1 MAGAYNRPVPSEDL
15 LRRYAELA
23 VRVGLNLGE
32 GQDLHISCYV
42 EHAPLARAV
51 AEAAYGAGAR
61 RVDVIYADQ
70 LVTRALVEHAD
81 EEMLEWS
88 PPWLMSRME
97 YIHER
102 RVATLGISG
111 DPHPGAFDGLDGA
124 RVGRRRAKA
133 AGERFFEIASRER
146 TTNWCGIAYPNP
158 GWAERVFGEPDVER
172 LWELVAHAVRLDE
185 PDPVAAWRAHID
197 RLVARAARLDER
209 RLDAIRFRGPGT
221 DLTVGLLPG
230 SRWGAAQEETIDGRR
245 FVPNLPTEEVFTTP
259 DPARTEGTVRATLP
273 FSPTPGSLV
282 EGLQLRFERG
292 EVVDAQAER
301 GADVVRAQLETDD
314 GARRLGE
321 VALVDGSSR
330 VGELDTVFFDVL
342 FDENATSH
350 IAYGMGLPSGLESG
364 AGGANESAIH
374 TDFMI
379 GGPEV
384 DVDGIELGGGS
395 VPIIRAGAWVL
406 P

>member
-1 MAGAYNRPVPSEDL
+1 MPSEEL

-23 VRVGLNLGE
+23 VRVGLNLGQ

-51 AEAAYGAGAR
+51 SDAAYAAGAR
-61 RVDVIYADQ
+61 RVEVIYGDQ
-70 LVTRALVEHAD
+70 FVTRGLIRHAD
-81 EEMLEWS
+81 DELLEWS
-88 PPWLMSRME
+88 PPWLMSRIE
-97 YIHER
+97 YIHEQH
-102 RVATLGISG
+102 VATLGISG
-111 DPHPGAFDGLDGA
+111 DPNPGVFDDLDGA

-133 AGERFFEIASRER
+133 ANERYFEIASRER
-146 TTNWCGIAYPNP
+146 TTNWCGIAYPYP
-158 GWAERVFGEPDVER
+158 GWAERVFGEQDVER

-185 PDPVAAWRAHID
+185 PDPVEAWRVHID
-197 RLVARAARLDER
+197 RLVARAAQLDER
-209 RLDAIRFRGPGT
+209 RFDAVRFRGPGT

-230 SRWGAAQEETIDGRR
+230 SRWLAAQDETIDGRR

-259 DPARTEGTVRATLP
+259 DPRRTQGTVRATLP
-273 FSPTPGSLV
+273 FSPAPGALV
-282 EGLQLRFERG
+282 EELELRFERG
-292 EVVDAQAER
+292 EIVDVRAER

-330 VGELDTVFFDVL
+330 VGELGTVFFDVL

-350 IAYGMGLPSGLESG
+350 IAYGFGLPTALDPD
-364 AGGANESAIH
+364 ADGGNESAIH

-384 DVDGIELGGGS
+384 DVDGIEEGGAAA
-395 VPIIRAGAWVL
+395 PIIRAGAWVL
-406 P
+406 A

>member
-1 MAGAYNRPVPSEDL
+1 MAGAYNRPVPSEEL

-32 GQDLHISCYV
+32 GQDLHVSCYV

-51 AEAAYGAGAR
+51 TEAAYDAGAR

-70 LVTRALVEHAD
+70 LVTRALIEHAD
-81 EEMLEWS
+81 VELLEWS

-97 YIHER
+97 YVHEQ

-111 DPHPGAFDGLDGA
+111 DPHPGVFDGLDGA

-146 TTNWCGIAYPNP
+146 TTNWCGIAYPNA
-158 GWAERVFGEPDVER
+158 GWAERVLGEPDVER
-172 LWELVAHAVRLDE
+172 LWDLVAHAVRLDE
-185 PDPVAAWRAHID
+185 PDPVAAWRAHIEG
-197 RLVARAARLDER
+197 LAARAGQLDER
-209 RLDAIRFRGPGT
+209 RLDAVRFRGPGT

-230 SRWGAAQEETIDGRR
+230 SHWGAAEEETIDGRR

-273 FSPTPGSLV
+273 FSPTPGTLI
-282 EGLQLRFERG
+282 EGLELRFEG
-292 EVVDAQAER
+292 GDVVDVQAER

-350 IAYGMGLPSGLESG
+350 IAYGMGLPAGLEPG
-364 AGGANESAIH
+364 ADGANESAIH

-384 DVDGIELGGGS
+384 DVDGIDEDGGS
-395 VPIIRAGAWVL
+395 VAIIRAGAWVL
-406 P
+406 A

>member
-1 MAGAYNRPVPSEDL
+1 MTAEEL

-23 VRVGLNLGE
+23 VRGGLNLGE
-32 GQDLHISCYV
+32 GQDLHVSCYV

-51 AEAAYGAGAR
+51 ADAAYEAGAR
-61 RVDVIYADQ
+61 RVDVIYGDQ
-70 LVTRALVEHAD
+70 LVTRGLIEHAD
-81 EEMLEWS
+81 DQTLEWS

-97 YIHER
+97 YIHEH

-111 DPHPGAFDGLDGA
+111 DPNPGVFDDLDGA

-133 AGERFFEIASRER
+133 ANERYFEIASRER
-146 TTNWCGIAYPNP
+146 TTNWCGISYPNP

-172 LWELVAHAVRLDE
+172 LWDLVAHAVRLDE
-185 PDPVAAWRAHID
+185 PDPVEAWRLHIE
-197 RLVARAARLDER
+197 RLVERAAQLDER
-209 RLDAIRFRGPGT
+209 ALDAVRFQGPGT
-221 DLTVGLLPG
+221 DLTVGLLAG
-230 SRWGAAQEETIDGRR
+230 SRWLSAQEETIEGRR

-273 FSPTPGSLV
+273 FSPVSGALV
-282 EGLQLRFERG
+282 EGLELRFERG
-292 EVVDAQAER
+292 EVVDVQADR
-301 GADVVRAQLETDD
+301 SADVVRAQLETDD

-330 VGELDTVFFDVL
+330 VGELGTVFYDVL

-350 IAYGMGLPSGLESG
+350 IAYGFGLETSV
-364 AGGANESAIH
+364 GGANESAIH
-374 TDFMI
+374 TDLMI

-384 DVDGIELGGGS
+384 DVDGLEQGGES

-406 P
+406 A

>member
-1 MAGAYNRPVPSEDL
+1 MPLEDL
-15 LRRYAELA
+15 LRRYADLA

-32 GQDLHISCYV
+32 GQDLHVSCFV
-42 EHAPLARAV
+42 EHAPLARAISD
-51 AEAAYGAGAR
+51 AAYDAGAR
-61 RVDVIYADQ
+61 RVDVFYGDQ
-70 LVTRALVEHAD
+70 LVTRGLIEQAD
-81 EEMLEWS
+81 DETLEWS
-88 PPWLMSRME
+88 PPWLMNRME

-111 DPHPGAFDGLDGA
+111 DPNPGVFDGLDGA

-133 AGERFFEIASRER
+133 ANERYFEIASRER

-185 PDPVAAWRAHID
+185 PDPVGAWRAHVD
-197 RLVARAARLDER
+197 RLVARAEQLDER
-209 RLDAIRFRGPGT
+209 RFDAIWFHGPGT

-230 SRWGAAQEETIDGRR
+230 SRWLSAEEETVDGRR

-259 DPARTEGTVRATLP
+259 DPGRTEGTVRATLP
-273 FSPTPGSLV
+273 FSPVSGTLV
-282 EGLQLRFERG
+282 EGLELRFERG
-292 EVVDAQAER
+292 EVVDVRADR
-301 GADVVRAQLETDD
+301 SADVVRAQLETDD

-330 VGELDTVFFDVL
+330 VGELGTVFFDVL

-350 IAYGMGLPSGLESG
+350 IAYGFGFPAAVESRN
-364 AGGANESAIH
+364 GANESALH

-384 DVDGIELGGGS
+384 EVDGIEDGGAS
-395 VPIIRAGAWVL
+395 VPIIRAGDWVL
-406 P
+406 T

>member
-1 MAGAYNRPVPSEDL
+1 MPSDEL

-32 GQDLHISCYV
+32 GQDLHVSCFV
-42 EHAPLARAV
+42 EHAPLARAISD
-51 AEAAYGAGAR
+51 AAYDAGAR
-61 RVDVIYADQ
+61 RVDVIYGDQ
-70 LVTRALVEHAD
+70 LVTRGLIEHAD
-81 EEMLEWS
+81 DETLEWS

-102 RVATLGISG
+102 HVATLGISG
-111 DPHPGAFDGLDGA
+111 DPNPGVFDDLDGA

-133 AGERFFEIASRER
+133 ANERYFEIASRER

-158 GWAERVFGEPDVER
+158 GWAETVFGEPDVER

-185 PDPVAAWRAHID
+185 PDPVEAWRDHID
-197 RLVARAARLDER
+197 ALVARAQQLDER
-209 RLDAIRFRGPGT
+209 RLDAVRFRGPGT
-221 DLTVGLLPG
+221 DLTVGLFPG
-230 SRWGAAQEETIDGRR
+230 SRWLSAQEETVDGRV
-245 FVPNLPTEEVFTTP
+245 FVPNLPTEEVFTSP
-259 DPARTEGTVRATLP
+259 DPARTEGTVRSTVP
-273 FSPTPGSLV
+273 FSPVSGTLV
-282 EGLQLRFERG
+282 EGLELRFEGG
-292 EVVDAQAER
+292 EVVDVHAGR

-330 VGELDTVFFDVL
+330 VGALGTVFFDVL

-350 IAYGMGLPSGLESG
+350 IAYGFGFPTAVEQDGDG
-364 AGGANESAIH
+364 VNESAVH

-379 GGPEV
+379 GGPKV
-384 DVDGIELGGGS
+384 DVDGIEQGGGS
-395 VPIIRAGAWVL
+395 VPIIRDGAWVL
-406 P
+406 A